1 MKNSTHP
8 ITRRSFVKYSTVVA
22 LAAPVLAS
30 LSVSSAKAEKPGD
43 KPLRVAVVTGG
54 HVFDVL
60 NFHKLFRTLTGVD
73 AYIQHMDDFVATP
86 EAVRD
91 EYAVVVFYHMLMQGP
106 PEGRLKKAL
115 SHLGATEQ
123 GILVLHHA
131 LLAHPEWA
139 LWSDVVGIPNR
150 KFGFHHDQSI
160 PVQVARRDHPITR
173 GLEPWTT
180 QDETY
185 TMDDAN
191 EGSEILLTTDH
202 PKSMK
207 KLAWTRGYNKSRVFC
222 FQCGHDNA
230 GWSHPNFREVLHRGI
245 RWCARQL

>member
-1 MKNSTHP
+1 MKMPTHLV
-8 ITRRSFVKYSTVVA
+8 TRRTFVTHSALAA
-22 LAAPVLAS
+22 LAAPVLSS
-30 LSVSSAKAEKPGD
+30 LSVSGAETDKPGG
-43 KPLRVAVVTGG
+43 KLLRVAVVTGG
-54 HVFDVL
+54 HTFDVL
-60 NFHKLFRTLTGVD
+60 NFHKLFRTLSGVD

-86 EAVRD
+86 EATRD
-91 EYAVVVFYHMLMQGP
+91 EYDVVVFYHMLMQGP

>member
-1 MKNSTHP
+1 MN
-8 ITRRSFVKYSTVVA
+8 RRIFVKHTA
-22 LAAPVLAS
+22 LAAVAAPVLAPAS
-30 LSVSSAKAEKPGD
+30 ILSAEAKKPGG
-43 KPLRVAVVTGG
+43 PLLRVAVVTGG
-54 HVFDVL
+54 HTFDVL
-60 NFHKLFRTLTGVD
+60 NFHKLFRELAGVD
-73 AYIQHMDDFVATP
+73 AYIQHMEDFVATP

-91 EYAVVVFYHMLMQGP
+91 AYDVVVFYHMLMQGP
-106 PEGRLKKAL
+106 PDGPLKNAL
-115 SHLGATEQ
+115 AHLGATEQ

-139 LWSDVVGIPNR
+139 VWSEVVGIPNR
-150 KFGFHHDQSI
+150 KFWFYHDQSI
-160 PVQVARRDHPITR
+160 PVQVAKRDHPITL

-185 TMDDAN
+185 TMADAG

-207 KLAWTRGYNKSRVFC
+207 KLAWTRTYRKSRVFC

-230 GWSHPNFREVLHRGI
+230 GWSNPNFRTVLHRGI
-245 RWCARQL
+245 QWCARTL